1 MLDSIAVMSIR
12 SRIAFL
18 LAMLVACFLGVDY
31 YLQVR
36 HVLPRFD
43 EYEKN
48 ISLSGMNGVA
58 IDIQT
63 QLDFLETQTTDWAY
77 WDDTYDFISGVSTD
91 YAEVNLSNGILEKL
105 GLDVLVFRKADTSFV
120 CALISGHG
128 NVLMHEMDEI
138 SDTALIDHKALLQS
152 EDPAICVSGLKMT
165 KRGVMLLCTTKIMR
179 SDMSGPAAG
188 SLMFG
193 KLLDDEMLAS
203 FGRLRNSKLTMQVHM
218 PGSGTAGAW
227 QSRQSDVP
235 AGPID
240 KSGLSQTYNLEEH
253 GDTLLASVTF
263 RDVEGTD
270 LMTISSVIPR
280 DLLMHA
286 QSVLRVSRINLLLL
300 GLMSTLLIWII
311 LNRTFIKRLEKM
323 GEFCR
328 SLKDSSQL
336 DRRLDLSGND
346 EISRLSEGINRMLDQ
361 LQIST
366 GELQVLLMQAE
377 SATAAKSEF
386 LATMS
391 HEIRTPLNGVI
402 GMLGL
407 LKQTELSSEQL
418 EFAMTAE
425 EAAGSLLD
433 VVNDILDF
441 SKIEAGKVELEQI
454 RFNLRKVLETAVQLF
469 SMKAMERQVEMLL
482 SMHPDVPGNL
492 IGDPGR
498 LKQIINNLI
507 SNSVKFTEQGTIIV
521 TVECVEETE
530 LDAVIEIEVQ
540 DTGIGIPPDMQQ
552 HMFDPFSQADS
563 STTRKYGGTGLGL
576 AICQQLAHAMQGEIR
591 LSSTLGVGTSFT
603 VRITFKKDLE
613 ASRVEERPIEEL
625 RNLRVLVVD
634 DQKTNRRIISGMLG
648 AWGCISVEASNAE
661 EALQL
666 LSAGGDEVDQFR
678 LVLTDYNM
686 PGMDGEELSRRI
698 RELPGLARLPI
709 VMLTSSAN
717 RGDARRMQ
725 AAGVSAYL
733 PKPFR
738 QEQLAG
744 VLRILL
750 GRIEQG
756 LSGAE
761 ELVTRHTVSE
771 NWSDRRIL
779 LVEDNRINQKVALN
793 LLSRWELAAEVAENG
808 VDALTLVSES
818 DFDLVLM
825 DIQMPLMD
833 GMEATR
839 RIRLL
844 PGKRSSVPIVAMTAN
859 ALKGDRERYLAVG
872 MDDYIPKP
880 IDVEVLRMTLQ
891 KYLAIDLRGSETQ
904 QKPAARVPTEM
915 ILNAQTQVQI
925 AETETQRQDEPVE
938 SSETELVLDIE
949 NSIRRTGDPEFWQ
962 QMINLYVEETHS
974 RLLSIRSAVSSLDAQ
989 MLQREAHALKGSSA
1003 EMLAEGIRSTAL
1015 ELENMGRQESL
1026 AGADELVQQ
1035 LERNLGDLEHLLASQ
1050 GLNAQ
1055 V

>member
-1 MLDSIAVMSIR
+1 MLESVAAMSIR
-12 SRIAFL
+12 SRVGLL
-18 LAMLVACFLGVDY
+18 LAVLVGCFLAVDY
-31 YLQVR
+31 YLQVQ

-43 EYEKN
+43 EYEKSV
-48 ISLSGMNGVA
+48 SLASMNGVA

-63 QLDFLETQTTDWAY
+63 QLDFLKTQTADWAY
-77 WDDTYDFISGVSTD
+77 WDDTYNFISGDRQD
-91 YAEVNLSNGILEKL
+91 YAEVNLSNGMLEKL
-105 GLDVLVFRKADTSFV
+105 GLNFLVFRNADAGFD
-120 CALISGHG
+120 CALIAG
-128 NVLMHEMDEI
+128 NGNTLMHDMDEI
-138 SDTALIDHKALLQS
+138 SDSALIDYAALLQS
-152 EDPAICVSGLKMT
+152 EDPKASVSGMKMT

-188 SLMFG
+188 TLMFG
-193 KLLDDEMLAS
+193 KLLDEDMLAM
-203 FGRLRNSKLTMQVHM
+203 FGRLRNRKLTMTLHQ
-218 PGSGTAGAW
+218 PGEADAMAM
-227 QSRQSDVP
+227 QLPP
-235 AGPID
+235 AGSHQD
-240 KSGLSQTYNLEEH
+240 FTVQSGLSQHLDLVEE
-253 GDTLLASVTF
+253 GDNLLASVTF
-263 RDVEGTD
+263 KDLEGTE
-270 LMTISSVIPR
+270 LMTISSIMPR
-280 DLLMHA
+280 DLLRHA
-286 QSVLRVSRINLLLL
+286 QNVLRVSRINLLLL
-300 GLMSTLLIWII
+300 GLMSTLLVWII
-311 LNRTFIKRLEKM
+311 LNRTFISRIERM
-323 GEFCR
+323 SEFCR
-328 SLKDSSQL
+328 SFNDSSQL
-336 DRRLDLSGND
+336 DKRLSMPGND
-346 EISRLSEGINRMLDQ
+346 QISMLSEEINRMLDQ
-361 LQIST
+361 LQIRT
-366 GELQVLLMQAE
+366 AELQVLLMQAE

-391 HEIRTPLNGVI
+391 HEVRTPLNGVI

-418 EFAMTAE
+418 EFALTAE

-482 SMHPDVPGNL
+482 NMHPDVPANL

-521 TVECVEETE
+521 TVDCVEENT
-530 LDAVIEIEVQ
+530 LDAVIAIEVQ

-576 AICQQLAHAMQGEIR
+576 AICQQLAHAMQGEIL
-591 LSSTLGVGTSFT
+591 LSSEPGVGTSFT
-603 VRITFKKDLE
+603 VRIRFRKDLE
-613 ASRVEERPIEEL
+613 ASRMEERPIEEL
-625 RNLRVLVVD
+625 RDLRVLVVD
-634 DQKTNRRIISGMLG
+634 DQKTNRKILSGMLG
-648 AWGCISVEASNAE
+648 AWGCISVEASSAE

-666 LSAGGDEVDQFR
+666 LKSSNEEDQFR
-678 LVLTDYNM
+678 LLLTDYNM

-750 GRIEQG
+750 GRIENG
-756 LSGAE
+756 LSGDE

-779 LVEDNRINQKVALN
+779 LVEDNLINQKVALN
-793 LLSRWELAAEVAENG
+793 ILARWELTAEVAENG
-808 VDALTLVSES
+808 LDAVNILRDR

-825 DIQMPLMD
+825 DIQMPLLD
-833 GMEATR
+833 GMEATKR
-839 RIRLL
+839 VRQL
-844 PGKRSSVPIVAMTAN
+844 PGHRSRVPIIAMTAN

-880 IDVEVLRMTLQ
+880 IDVETLRFTLQ
-891 KYLAIDLRGSETQ
+891 KYLALDLRGSEQ
-904 QKPAARVPTEM
+904 LQEQPGGLQTENV
-915 ILNAQTQVQI
+915 LNADAPVKAKISGAVKSNGHDEIAATQHI
-925 AETETQRQDEPVE
+925 
-938 SSETELVLDIE
+938 LDIE
-949 NSIRRTGDPEFWQ
+949 SSIKRTGDPEFWQ
-962 QMINLYVEETHS
+962 QMIKLYIQETHT
-974 RLLSIRSAVSSLDAQ
+974 RLLSIKSAVSSSDAE

-1003 EMLAEGIRSTAL
+1003 EMLADGIRSTAL
-1015 ELENMGRQESL
+1015 KLESMGRQDSL
-1026 AGADELVQQ
+1026 TGADELVFQ
-1035 LERNLGDLEHLLASQ
+1035 LEQNLGELEQLLDSR
-1050 GLNAQ
+1050 GLIER